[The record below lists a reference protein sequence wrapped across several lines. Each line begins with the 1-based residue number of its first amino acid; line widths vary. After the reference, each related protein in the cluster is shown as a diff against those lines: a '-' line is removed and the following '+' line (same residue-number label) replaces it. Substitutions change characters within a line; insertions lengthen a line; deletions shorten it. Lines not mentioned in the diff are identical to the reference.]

1 MPAESVYNHTELG
14 LQRGDVSPWQVKIF
28 VYRWIQICGIPVGPV
43 SLCYREMQIDGLS
56 GQIRIQVCNNSFII
70 SSYYLT

>member
-28 VYRWIQICGIPVGPV
+28 VNRWIQICGIPIKYVYKCAA
-43 SLCYREMQIDGLS
+43 SHLLF
-56 GQIRIQVCNNSFII
+56 QVI
-70 SSYYLT
+70 T

>member
-14 LQRGDVSPWQVKIF
+14 LQKGDMSPWQVKIF
-28 VYRWIQICGIPVGPV
+28 VNRWIQICGIPVGPI

-56 GQIRIQVCNNSFII
+56 GQIRIQVCNISFILLFQVI
-70 SSYYLT
+70 T